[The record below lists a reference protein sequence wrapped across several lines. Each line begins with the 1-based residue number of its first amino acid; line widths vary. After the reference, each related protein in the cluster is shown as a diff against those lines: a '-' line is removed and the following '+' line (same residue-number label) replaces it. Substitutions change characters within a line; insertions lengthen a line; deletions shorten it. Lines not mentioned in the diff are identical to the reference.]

1 VVNVFQAAILILYNE
16 NDQLTFQELIDRL
29 QIDQKDLNEALVK
42 LCNPKVKLLMKEV
55 NKPVFAP
62 GEKIKINEK
71 FESNNVRVN
80 LVPQPSTAKMATE
93 GTGGVKVT
101 DVDAEVIKERGMI
114 IDATCVRIM
123 KSRKV
128 EGHNELVQAIIH

>member
-1 VVNVFQAAILILYNE
+1 LILYNE
-16 NDQLTFQELIDRL
+16 NEQLTFQELKDRC
-29 QIDQKDLNEALVK
+29 QVDEKDLNEALLK
-42 LCNPKVKLLMKEV
+42 LCNPKVKLLMKEDL
-55 NKPVFAP
+55 KTPKFSP
-62 GEKIKINEK
+62 DEKIKVNDK

-93 GTGGVKVT
+93 GAGGAMKVQ

-128 EGHNELVQAIIH
+128 ENHNDLVQAIIHQIKMF